1 MRSDWTLRLARA
13 EDAAA
18 FHRVEEDAADLLRD
32 EPSLAGV
39 PIPPTASAED
49 HARVIAKGRS
59 LTALVGNEIV
69 GFAAAA
75 PVGRELH
82 LHELS
87 VARAHQGRK
96 IGATL
101 LEALVVDARNS
112 GYRAITLNTFRDIPW
127 NAPFYAR
134 HGFIEVENLDGRPH
148 LAESQACAIALG
160 LPAERRCAMIRFLD

>member
-1 MRSDWTLRLARA
+1 MSGFTLRLAQPGDA
-13 EDAAA
+13 ES
-18 FHRVEEDAADLLRD
+18 FHRVEDDAADLLRD

-59 LTALVGNEIV
+59 LTALVGDEIV

-87 VARAHQGRK
+87 VARGHQGRK

-101 LEALVVDARNS
+101 LEALAVDARNS
-112 GYRAITLNTFRDIPW
+112 GSRAITLNTFRDIPW

-134 HGFIEVENLDGRPH
+134 HGFVEVENFEGRPH
-148 LAESQACAIALG
+148 LAESQASAIALG
-160 LPAERRCAMIRFLD
+160 LPAQRRCAMIRFLD